1 MLSCGVAVDAYT
13 CFYSYISV
21 GISSCRSIF
30 IKIHTLIVHIHEKMA
45 STGKDIDSKN
55 IENVN
60 ILILI
65 CILLISKDSMI

>member
-21 GISSCRSIF
+21 GISSRSIF
-30 IKIHTLIVHIHEKMA
+30 IKIHALIVHIHEKMA